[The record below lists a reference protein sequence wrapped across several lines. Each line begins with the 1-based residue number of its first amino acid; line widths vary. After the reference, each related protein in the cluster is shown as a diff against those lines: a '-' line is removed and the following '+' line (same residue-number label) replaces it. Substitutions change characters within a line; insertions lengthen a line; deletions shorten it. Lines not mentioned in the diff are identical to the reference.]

1 MLDRL
6 KFWWSSLSRGV
17 GQLYN
22 AAGWLALIVLILGVA
37 AGIAVPLVFSLSLW
51 LTAVVLMGL
60 FIVVVLEGTY
70 RVWHAAEQERDAAKG
85 EIERRFTAM
94 RYALQF
100 SEISSS
106 FIMGLGTMDVQ
117 LGLTF
122 KNNSDEYMR
131 YEIENVSTAI
141 EGVRSPENSV
151 STAAAIIPPQGTD
164 TFTAPAASGA
174 PLNWQ
179 MGSLS
184 LIVRY
189 GHASGSPR
197 YRKHWECP
205 IQAMRQPGL
214 PDSPLSGINLVSAS
228 SLEVEDI

>member
-6 KFWWSSLSRGV
+6 KFWWSSLSQGV

-22 AAGWLALIVLILGVA
+22 AAGWLGLVVPILGIA

-51 LTAVVLMGL
+51 LTAIVLMGL

-70 RVWHAAEQERDAAKG
+70 RVWRATGQERDAAKG
-85 EIERRFTAM
+85 EIEHRFAAM

-100 SEISSS
+100 SEIASSL
-106 FIMGLGTMDVQ
+106 IMNPDTMDVQ

-131 YEIENVSTAI
+131 YEIE
-141 EGVRSPENSV
+141 SV
-151 STAAAIIPPQGTD
+151 STVIEGIRSPDGPVLTTAAIITPHGID
-164 TFTAPAASGA
+164 TFTAPAAPGA

-184 LIVRY
+184 FIVRY
-189 GHASGSPR
+189 GHASGPPR

-214 PDSPLSGINLVSAS
+214 PDGPISRINLVSAS
-228 SLEVEDI
+228 SPEVEDI

>member
-6 KFWWSSLSRGV
+6 EFWWSSLSQGV
-17 GQLYN
+17 RQLN
-22 AAGWLALIVLILGVA
+22 TAAGWLGLAVLVLGVA
-37 AGIAVPLVFSLSLW
+37 AGIAVPLVFSLSIW
-51 LTAVVLMGL
+51 LTAVVLMSL
-60 FIVVVLEGTY
+60 FIVIILEGTY
-70 RVWHAAEQERDAAKG
+70 RVWRAVEQERDAAKD
-85 EIERRFTAM
+85 EIEHRFVAM

-100 SEISSS
+100 SDITSS
-106 FIMGLGTMDVQ
+106 FVMGPGTMDIQ

-131 YEIENVSTAI
+131 YEIESVSTAI
-141 EGVRSPENSV
+141 GGIYSPDGPIL
-151 STAAAIIPPQGTD
+151 TTAAIIPPRGTD
-164 TFTAPAASGA
+164 TFTAPATSSA

-189 GHASGSPR
+189 GHASGPPR

-205 IQAMRQPGL
+205 IQAIRQPGL
-214 PDSPLSGINLVSAS
+214 SSGPISRLNLVSAS
-228 SLEVEDI
+228 SPEVEDI